1 MFYLIGSLVI
11 VYHSWLKTVKMCS
24 VVLIL
29 CYRLVQVILN
39 LKGFV
44 VTPLTLDQSQA
55 STFLLQPLILYTH
68 VGMTAV

>member
-1 MFYLIGSLVI
+1 
-11 VYHSWLKTVKMCS
+11 MCS